1 MKTLRIRACHDA
13 ELHNMR
19 PDQPGAILLHGAWH
33 RIVHVKRPAFV
44 GSPRS
49 VLWWWNKKP
58 VVFTGDF
65 FFPLCA
71 VKSWVTVK

>member
-1 MKTLRIRACHDA
+1 MKTLRIRACHNERLDI
-13 ELHNMR
+13 H
-19 PDQPGAILLHGAWH
+19 HGV
-33 RIVHVKRPAFV
+33 IPAFV
-44 GSPRS
+44 GSPRR